1 MMQGVLFDDKRV
13 SLNPATREYGGSW
26 IPSPNADVLQ
36 AYGQPMIKLTHE
48 YLSKIRNPV
57 MLDVGANLGSFCL
70 LAAHNPYLV
79 AYAFEPVRAMYDRLR
94 ANITANALD
103 GRVSAFQIA
112 LADRVGREEM
122 TVDHDTRRAGLA
134 FLDDREPDM
143 PCRHEMVTVTTLD
156 AWSDK
161 HRIGHVDLIKIDV
174 EGIEKL
180 VMLGGEQTIKRH
192 WPAILFEA
200 TNTDETTALMES
212 WGYTLTD
219 YKTDILAIKD

>member
-1 MMQGVLFDDKRV
+1 MQGVLFDDVKV
-13 SLNPATREYGGSW
+13 NLNPATREYGGSW
-26 IPSPNADVLQ
+26 IPSAADEVLQ
-36 AYGQPMIKLTHE
+36 ATGQPMLKLTHD
-48 YLSKIRNPV
+48 YLSKIDCPV

-70 LAAHNPYLV
+70 LAAHHPYLV
-79 AYAFEPVRAMYDRLR
+79 VYAFEPVRAMYDRLR

-103 GRVSAFQIA
+103 GRVSAFHAA

-122 TVDHDTRRAGLA
+122 TIAHDTIRSGLA

-143 PCRHEMVTVTTLD
+143 PCRREMVTVTTMD
-156 AWSDK
+156 AWVDM

-180 VMLGGEQTIKRH
+180 VMLGGEQTIKRD

-200 TNTDETTALMES
+200 TNTDETTSLMEL

-219 YKTDILAIKD
+219 YDTDILAIKD